1 MKSWIG
7 LWKKELRLM
16 KPIFISGLLLIAL
29 VLSLAIIV
37 PLVRGTDPLQASALL
52 LGAGVLSQFAYI
64 PVFFIISFYRENR
77 HLELWLHTPQS
88 IMKLLSAKIASAVLY
103 GAVTLLVNGIL
114 FLTFFLFAAERQ
126 VIFPSVG
133 ELLTACLLGVLT
145 ILFFSLMIG
154 MFVVLFYSLYLLI
167 KPYVGNWPA
176 VLIVFVLVGAGS
188 WIYTEF
194 SNSAVYETLTAWG
207 EVSVQFQTGVLAQIT
222 AQAPYSFYAGTFVY
236 GLFEAFLV
244 LVIASFLLE
253 KRVEV

>member
-7 LWKKELRLM
+7 LWKKEMRLM
-16 KPIFISGLLLIAL
+16 KPIFLAGLLLIAL

-37 PLVRGTDPLQASALL
+37 PLVRGTDPLNASALL
-52 LGAGVLSQFAYI
+52 LGAGVLSQFSYI

-88 IMKLLSAKIASAVLY
+88 IMKLLSAKIASAVTY

-114 FLTFFLFAAERQ
+114 FLTFFLLAVEER
-126 VIFPSVG
+126 VALPSVG
-133 ELLTACLLGVLT
+133 ELLTACLLGALT

-194 SNSAVYETLTAWG
+194 SNSAVHETLTAWG

-236 GLFEAFLV
+236 GLFEALLV